1 MEEIWKPI
9 KNFEDRYEISNFGN
23 IKTLKP
29 WYNKTNGYKKK
40 RLNKYGYLRTNL
52 YNGSGKTI
60 PTEIHKLV
68 ATHFLEN
75 PNNYTEINHKDENKL
90 NNRVDNLEWCT
101 VTYNNRYSSKKGK
114 KHHRGGV
121 NQYDLQHNFIKYWK
135 SMKLAE
141 KELKITKGKIYYGC
155 KKMQKTVGGFIWEYA
170 DK

>member
-23 IKTLKP
+23 VKTLKP
-29 WYNKTNGYKKK
+29 RYNKTNGYKKK

-60 PTEIHKLV
+60 PIEIHKLV

-75 PNNYTEINHKDENKL
+75 PNNYSDINHKDENKL
-90 NNRVDNLEWCT
+90 NNRVDNLEWCSRA
-101 VTYNNRYSSKKGK
+101 YNTNYSFKKCK
-114 KHHRGGV
+114 KFHRNGV
-121 NQYDLQHNFIKYWK
+121 NQYDLNNNFIKYWD
-135 SMKLAE
+135 SMAKAE
-141 KELKITKGKIYYGC
+141 KELKIPRGKIYNC
-155 KKMQKTVGGFIWEYA
+155 CRKIQKTAGGFIWEYA